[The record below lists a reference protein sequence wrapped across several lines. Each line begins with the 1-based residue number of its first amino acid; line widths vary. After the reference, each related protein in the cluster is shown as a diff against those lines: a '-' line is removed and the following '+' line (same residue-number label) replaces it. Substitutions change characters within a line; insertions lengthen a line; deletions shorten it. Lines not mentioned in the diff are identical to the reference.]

1 MGVVYDIYD
10 FFIEKKV
17 IVSDSESSPS
27 HHENVERN
35 KGKTKNVTKPSGMCT
50 V

>member
-1 MGVVYDIYD
+1 MAVII
-10 FFIEKKV
+10 FIERKV

-27 HHENVERN
+27 HHENIERN
-35 KGKTKNVTKPSGMCT
+35 KGKTKKMTKPSGMYI

>member
-1 MGVVYDIYD
+1 MTDII
-10 FFIEKKV
+10 FIEKKV

-35 KGKTKNVTKPSGMCT
+35 KEKNKESD
-50 V
+50 